1 MKRPLLRKVE
11 ERRGQETGFCFR
23 AFLCDFSLFS
33 FYFFSRGR
41 NAGRSRG
48 RNGMEWNGRDVCFGG
63 KGREEGRVALI
74 EFVGNGLVRREPDSL
89 IFFFSMNMKKFLL
102 NLILSASI
110 FLLSQKFDAFCD
122 IIVKINCWILDKIN
136 PRFRS
141 RLKNR
146 LVSQNSSLE

>member
-11 ERRGQETGFCFR
+11 ERRGRETGFCFP

-63 KGREEGRVALI
+63 KGREERRVALI

-89 IFFFSMNMKKFLL
+89 IFFSFFHENEEIFIKFNIISFYFLTFSEIWCFL
-102 NLILSASI
+102 
-110 FLLSQKFDAFCD
+110 
-122 IIVKINCWILDKIN
+122 
-136 PRFRS
+136 
-141 RLKNR
+141 
-146 LVSQNSSLE
+146 